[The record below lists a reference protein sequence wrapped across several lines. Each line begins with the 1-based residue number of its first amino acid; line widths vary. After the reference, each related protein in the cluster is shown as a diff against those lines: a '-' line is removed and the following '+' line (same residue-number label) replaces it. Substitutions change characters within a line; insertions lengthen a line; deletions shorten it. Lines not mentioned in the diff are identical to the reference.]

1 MGHLPLVDSRII
13 QDEQR
18 QSAASEGFVPLTCLQ
33 SLGNTG
39 NKQQAG
45 IRPPKGGKQWV
56 AEALDITVLP
66 SGNSR

>member
-1 MGHLPLVDSRII
+1 MEHLPLVHSRII

-18 QSAASEGFVPLTCLQ
+18 QSAASEGFYFSLTCLQ

-45 IRPPKGGKQWV
+45 IRPLKKV
-56 AEALDITVLP
+56 
-66 SGNSR
+66 GNGD